1 MHRISRPFRSWQH
14 ERMPNAS
21 YSLAEVGPRCVT
33 LNYGHRPANVHHVYM
48 RKRVPSRFR
57 VEKRHR
63 PTFVREWRQSR
74 GLTLQQLALQIGIT
88 HASLSRIERGL
99 QPYSQPLLEAIA
111 EALQTEPAFLLM
123 RNPADPDGIW
133 SVWDRA
139 KPGERRQIVEIAK
152 TLIKTGT

>member
-1 MHRISRPFRSWQH
+1 
-14 ERMPNAS
+14 
-21 YSLAEVGPRCVT
+21 
-33 LNYGHRPANVHHVYM
+33 M

-63 PTFVREWRQSR
+63 PTFVREWRQLR